1 MLLTKSESCCIIIL
15 EIINMLS
22 GAQIERSSMEKQLEI
37 LKALAHPIRLG
48 IVHTLAQCETKCVC
62 EIQEIQKEV
71 SQSNLSQHLKI
82 LREADIVTCEKV
94 GGWVHYAL
102 KNRGIMNILKS
113 LEEL

>member
-1 MLLTKSESCCIIIL
+1 
-15 EIINMLS
+15 S